1 MKINDRDRQ
10 ILAEAGIDEQQVEK
24 QLQNFKK
31 GFPFARLAAAAA
43 IGSGISRFSEDEIN
57 ELAER
62 FDEDKQYYELA
73 KFVPASGAASRM
85 FKSLFAFADG
95 GDCDKDIK
103 TFSENIHKFAFF
115 DDLEEVIKSNGTNID
130 NLLKNNDI
138 KTIINNLLKDGGLNY
153 GNLPKGLLKFHKY
166 DDGARLAMEEH
177 LVEAALCG
185 ISDIHFTVS
194 PEHAALFEK
203 AARLLSPAYEKKFG
217 IKFNITFSTQK
228 KSTDTIAATIDNEPF
243 RDNNGNLVFR
253 PGGHGALI
261 ENLNDLKKEFVF
273 IKNIDNVVPDKR
285 KYDTIKFKKALCGL
299 LFKLQ
304 QRTFEYMEL
313 LDAGSLTNAEL
324 NEIARFAKEELS
336 IDIPDYFST
345 YSEIEKTDFLYERLN
360 RPMRVCGMVK
370 NEGEPGGGP
379 YWIFDGDGVK
389 SLQIVESSQVNHGD
403 ARQEEIFR
411 KSTHFNPVDLVC
423 ATRDFKGNYFDLRQF
438 VDPEAGFI
446 SKKSKDGRE
455 LKAMELPGL
464 WNGAMADWITIFAEV
479 PSTTFNP
486 VKTVNDL
493 LREAH
498 Q

>member
-10 ILAEAGIDEQQVEK
+10 ILAEAGIDEQQIEK

-115 DDLEEVIKSNGTNID
+115 DDLEEVIKSNGNNID

-285 KYDTIKFKKALCGL
+285 KDDTIKFKKALCGL

-324 NEIARFAKEELS
+324 DEIARFAKEELS

-379 YWIFDGDGVK
+379 YWVFDGDGVK

>member
-31 GFPFARLAAAAA
+31 GFSFARLAAAAA

-115 DDLEEVIKSNGTNID
+115 DDLEEVIKSNGNNID

-203 AARLLSPAYEKKFG
+203 AARLLSPAYEKKFE

-285 KYDTIKFKKALCGL
+285 KDDTIKFKKALCGL

-324 NEIARFAKEELS
+324 DEIARFAKEELS

-423 ATRDFKGNYFDLRQF
+423 ATRDFKGNHFDLRQF

>member
-1 MKINDRDRQ
+1 MKINDKDRQ

-24 QLQNFKK
+24 QLQNFKN

-57 ELAER
+57 KLSDK
-62 FDEDKQYYELA
+62 FDEDKKYYELA

-95 GDCDKDIK
+95 GDYDKDIK
-103 TFSENIHKFAFF
+103 TFAENIQKFAFF
-115 DDLEEVIKSNGTNID
+115 DDLKDVIKSNGNDID
-130 NLLKNNDI
+130 NLLKDNDI
-138 KTIINNLLKDGGLNY
+138 KTVINNLLKDYGLNY

-261 ENLNDLKKEFVF
+261 ENLNDLKKEIVF

-285 KYDTIKFKKALCGL
+285 KGDTIKFKKALCGL

-313 LDAGSLTNAEL
+313 LDAGSLTNNEL
-324 NEIARFAKEELS
+324 DEIARFAKEELS
-336 IDIPDYFST
+336 VDIPDYFST
-345 YSEIEKTDFLYERLN
+345 YNEIEKTDFLYEKLN

-389 SLQIVESSQVNHGD
+389 TLQIVESSQVNHGD

-423 ATRDFKGNYFDLRQF
+423 ATKDFKGKCFDLKQF
-438 VDPEAGFI
+438 VDPETGFI